1 MNPLETLKTAITNS
15 FRSKLRTTLTVLA
28 IFVGAFTLTIT
39 NGLGTGI
46 SNYIDSQVAAVGA
59 SNAFTVTRADT
70 GSGLGSG
77 PQKYDPNTR
86 VLAAGGRPGS
96 TQVALTQADLDK
108 IGAVPGITGVSPV
121 TRLNTAYIQWNNQDK
136 YQLSVS
142 VLAGAQ
148 PQLDAGQNLDDGS
161 LAPQII
167 LPSSYVAALGF
178 SDSAQ
183 AVGQQATIGI
193 PDATGTMRTVT
204 ATINGIEQNALLSSG
219 GAFINKAL
227 STALAQAQATGT
239 PAASA
244 PVYTTAT
251 ATFAPSSGA
260 QIAGMKS
267 QLSAA
272 GYSAQT
278 LDDRIGTVKTVI
290 NGIIG
295 VLDAFAVIA
304 LVAAGFGI
312 VNTLLMSV
320 QERTREIGLMKA
332 MGMGSGSVF
341 ALFSTEAAF
350 IGLLGS
356 LIGSAAAIALGTVVS
371 HALARGPLSDLA
383 GLQILSFAPGPVALV
398 IVLVMAIAFI
408 AGTLPAWRAARQNPI
423 DSLRYE

>member
-1 MNPLETLKTAITNS
+1 MNPLETLKTAIANS
-15 FRSKLRTTLTVLA
+15 FRSKLRTTLTILA

-46 SNYIDSQVAAVGA
+46 SNYIDSQVAAVGP
-59 SNAFTVTRADT
+59 SNAFTVTKTDT
-70 GSGLGSG
+70 SAAAGTG

-96 TQVALTQADLDK
+96 TQVALNQADLDAVA
-108 IGAVPGITGVSPV
+108 AVPGITAVAPVS
-121 TRLNTAYIQWNNQDK
+121 RLNPSYIQWNGQDK

-142 VLAGAQ
+142 PLAGAQ
-148 PQLDAGQNLDDGS
+148 PQLAAGEAMDDAGSQ
-161 LAPQII
+161 AQII
-167 LPSSYVAALGF
+167 LPTSYVTALGF
-178 SDSAQ
+178 TSNGQ
-183 AVGQQATIGI
+183 AVGQDVTIGI
-193 PDATGTMRTVT
+193 QDATGAMHSIT
-204 ATINGIEQNALLSSG
+204 ARVNGVEENALLSAG
-219 GAFINKAL
+219 GAFANKAL
-227 STALAQAQATGT
+227 TSALAEAQSTGA
-239 PAASA
+239 PALSKNTWTA
-244 PVYTTAT
+244 AT
-251 ATFAPSSGA
+251 ATFAPTAKSG
-260 QIAGMKS
+260 IDDMKS
-267 QLSAA
+267 QLTAA
-272 GYSAQT
+272 GYTAQT
-278 LDDRIGTVKTVI
+278 LEDRIGTVKTVI

-295 VLDAFAVIA
+295 VLNAFAIIA

-356 LIGSAAAIALGTVVS
+356 LIGSAAAIGLGTAVS
-371 HALARGPLSDLA
+371 GALARGPLSDLA
-383 GLQILSFAPGPVALV
+383 GLQILSFAPAPVAGV
-398 IVLVMAIAFI
+398 ILLVMAIAFI